1 MNSHSHGSRARRVV
15 ALAFGLS
22 MATSCYAIDLAV
34 DDPALK
40 DCLDRSLPKK
50 AMTQKVTLKLFEGE
64 ELLNTSQAELFWK
77 RGDDDKSKVIVRMTA
92 PPERAG
98 IAVLAVERGG
108 QDPDLS
114 VYMPE
119 TRKAR
124 KVAGRTID
132 ASMFGTDF
140 SYEDFAYFQGMATD
154 SKVTRLEDQDI
165 DGRGHYVVEILPG
178 SSGSKYSKVMSYID
192 REQCMLTKID
202 FFAKNGTLLKD
213 LAVPRADV
221 KQVGERFVPHK
232 VVLNDHKRGSRTELT
247 VDALE
252 IDPDLADNM
261 FSQSR
266 FGAGR

>member
-1 MNSHSHGSRARRVV
+1 MKTRSPKYRTRRAGALV
-15 ALAFGLS
+15 AGLAML
-22 MATSCYAIDLAV
+22 TSTHAIDLAV
-34 DDPALK
+34 EDPALK
-40 DCLDRSLPKK
+40 ECLDRSLPKK
-50 AMTQKVTLKLFEGE
+50 AMTQQVTLKLFEGE

-77 RGDDDKSKVIVRMTA
+77 RGADDKSKVIVRMTA

-108 QDPDLS
+108 QDPDLA

-124 KVAGRTID
+124 KVSGRTID

-154 SKVTRLEDQDI
+154 SKVTRLDDQDI
-165 DGRGHYVVEILPG
+165 DGRGNYVVEILPG
-178 SSGSKYSKVMSYID
+178 SAGSKYSKVMFYID

-221 KQVGERFVPHK
+221 RQLGERFVPYK